1 MTPPPTR
8 RPGAVYFRGTSAKA
22 WLISRT
28 MRDETE
34 SDPPSAEGCA
44 VWLGLDHA
52 LVVGARVPTRGRTMG
67 LVPPQLEP
75 GDGAEQ

>member
-1 MTPPPTR
+1 
-8 RPGAVYFRGTSAKA
+8 
-22 WLISRT
+22 